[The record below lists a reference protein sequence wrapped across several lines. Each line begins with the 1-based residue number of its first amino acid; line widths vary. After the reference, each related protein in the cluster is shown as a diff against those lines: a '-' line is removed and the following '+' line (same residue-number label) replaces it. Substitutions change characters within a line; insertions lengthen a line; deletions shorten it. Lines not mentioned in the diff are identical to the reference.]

1 MDMRGNGR
9 TIVAGAG
16 LVLALLGAGCV
27 TTPESSPVDLTLEAG
42 DTLTVQKTVFGFGGK
57 LLELIGQSSEDQ
69 MVTVPVVWPDTS
81 STYGSEN
88 FLFVPTSI
96 YAELSTTGSTHLSL
110 GLFDQTV
117 SDALSWVDRLNALA
131 AKVGVSTGT
140 ETAGEDVLLVTK
152 TNDGGTAWV
161 RLDGTLVE
169 VNTIE
174 AGNRFATYEILAN
187 AETPV
192 ILSLTLTPAA
202 RAEFSVLSSFEGF
215 AVSEIKTTSP

>member
-1 MDMRGNGR
+1 MGMRGNGR
-9 TIVAGAG
+9 TIVAGLG
-16 LVLALLGAGCV
+16 VILVLLGTGCV
-27 TTPESSPVDLTLEAG
+27 TTPESTPVDLALSAG

-57 LLELIGQSSEDQ
+57 LLELVGQTSEDQ
-69 MVTVPVVWPDTS
+69 TVAVPAAWPDTS
-81 STYGSEN
+81 SAYGSDN
-88 FLFVPTSI
+88 FLFVPKSI
-96 YAELSTTGSTHLSL
+96 YAELATNGSTHLSL

-131 AKVGVSTGT
+131 AKVGVSTGA
-140 ETAGEDVLLVTK
+140 ETAGEDVLLVTR
-152 TNDGGTAWV
+152 TNDRGTAWV
-161 RLDGTLVE
+161 RVDGTLVE

-174 AGNRFATYEILAN
+174 AGNRFATYEILKN
-187 AETPV
+187 AEAPV